1 MHEPV
6 LLPEVIAS
14 LKPEPNH
21 FLIDGTVGLGGHAE
35 GFLARVLPGGRLLGI
50 DRDADNLERARE
62 RLSGFGES
70 VVLVQ
75 DSYAN
80 VKAHAYAHGF
90 HHVNAVLLDLGF
102 SSVHVDDPSR
112 GFSFTHDGPL
122 DMRYD
127 RSQALTAERIVNT
140 WLVDELARIF
150 RQFGEETRARQAAEA
165 IDACRGLARIQ
176 TTRQLVACLE
186 RVLPR
191 QGKAHGATR
200 VFQALRI
207 AVNDE
212 LGQLERALPDFVD
225 LLVPGGRIAIISFH
239 SLEDR
244 LVKRFLKSRMDL
256 RLVNKRVITP
266 SQEEVRKNPRA
277 RSAKLR
283 VAEKL

>member
-1 MHEPV
+1 
-6 LLPEVIAS
+6 
-14 LKPEPNH
+14 
-21 FLIDGTVGLGGHAE
+21 
-35 GFLARVLPGGRLLGI
+35 
-50 DRDADNLERARE
+50 
-62 RLSGFGES
+62 
-70 VVLVQ
+70 
-75 DSYAN
+75 
-80 VKAHAYAHGF
+80 
-90 HHVNAVLLDLGF
+90 
-102 SSVHVDDPSR
+102 
-112 GFSFTHDGPL
+112 
-122 DMRYD
+122 MRYD